1 MPCKWKP
8 SNTIVISSIV
18 GLYASYIAASKYLE
32 RYFGKKIQVQRDT
45 PDEAYIKRHQ
55 KAFVSTYSIARH
67 FDKFNENIEPEFYK
81 KDEYNRLVAE
91 SDNRLEA
98 AWKRRI
104 LHEATP
110 RGNITMYYDAYKQAF
125 AYYADVAI
133 PYSILNA
140 VAMKYVRT
148 FSCRDFFLDESVTP
162 KGNTSPFI
170 RIHVLDDSSKKTGV
184 KFDVKNGPFAKLKKY
199 TDEKPNE
206 RKTDEVASAT
216 PQNIIRNKFVYLGK
230 SYNFSILNKTGVET
244 VDKRKKH
251 AVSDKPMKYSD
262 FKSWRNPEATVL
274 GAKEGTAN
282 YFDAVSE

>member
-1 MPCKWKP
+1 MPFKWKP
-8 SNTIVISSIV
+8 SNTIIISSIV
-18 GLYASYIAASKYLE
+18 GIYASYVLASKYLE
-32 RYFGKKIQVQRDT
+32 RYFGKKDSLQADT

-55 KAFVSTYSIARH
+55 KAFLSTYSIARH
-67 FDKFNENIEPEFYK
+67 FDKFNQNIEQEFYK

-110 RGNITMYYDAYKQAF
+110 RGNITMHYDAYKQAF

-148 FSCRDFFLDESVTP
+148 FFCRDLFVDESVTP

-170 RIHVLDDSSKKTGV
+170 RIHVLDDSSKKKGV
-184 KFDVKNGPFAKLKKY
+184 KIDVKNGPFAKLKKY
-199 TDEKPNE
+199 TDENPNE
-206 RKTDEVASAT
+206 RKADEVVSAA

-230 SYNFSILNKTGVET
+230 SYNLSILNKTGIET
-244 VDKRKKH
+244 LDKRKKH
-251 AVSDKPMKYSD
+251 AVSDKQVKYSD

-274 GAKEGTAN
+274 GAKEVATN